1 MFMFK
6 PLLLSTAVF
15 VVAAAGFAAAET
27 TAPAALSADQYVQA
41 RQASYD
47 MSAATMAEMR
57 QAVKDGLPVKKQAY
71 PANALGRWARVLPTL
86 FPAGTGA
93 GSGSVTT
100 HAKPEIWTD
109 RANFEKAAADYA
121 AAADKLRDLAQADD
135 AAGFA
140 TQLGVLDKTCDACH
154 DKYKAK

>member
-1 MFMFK
+1 MFK
-6 PLLLSTAVF
+6 QLFLPTAVC
-15 VVAAAGFAAAET
+15 VVAVAGFAAAET
-27 TAPAALSADQYVQA
+27 AAPAALTADQYVQA
-41 RQASYD
+41 RQASLD
-47 MSAATMAEMR
+47 MSAATMAELR

-93 GSGSVTT
+93 GAVSITT
-100 HAKPEIWTD
+100 HAKPEVWSD

-140 TQLGVLDKTCDACH
+140 AQLGVLDKACDACH